1 MSQVERK
8 HHYREIVGE
17 DRAMAAASAL
27 VRESAWFEVVP
38 GPGGR
43 WRFAVKIDRA
53 PTLDHVADRVATIP
67 GSLRDRRPRPA

>member
-27 VRESAWFEVVP
+27 TREFTWFEVSPVP
-38 GPGGR
+38 DEDR
-43 WRFAVKIDRA
+43 WRFAVQAHRA

-67 GSLRDRRPRPA
+67 DAT

>member
-1 MSQVERK
+1 MSQGERR

-27 VRESAWFEVVP
+27 VRESAWCEITPFP
-38 GPGGR
+38 GDR

-53 PTLDHVADRVATIP
+53 ATLDHIAERVRSIP
-67 GSLRDRRPRPA
+67 VG